1 MTEVGQD
8 LDVVDLVETIEVDHA
23 LVETIEVDHA
33 LVEMTDHERC
43 TKQLVGIVA
52 MNVKYHLSQETIN
65 LFTVTIVFRIINQK
79 EVTEVDQDLDVV
91 DLVETIGVDHAFVET
106 IGVDHALVETID
118 HERCTKQLVEI
129 VAMNVK
135 YHSNQKMVDQFI
147 VQTVSKTIKKISKDY
162 KNNNIII

>member
-1 MTEVGQD
+1 MN
-8 LDVVDLVETIEVDHA
+8 LVIIRPY
-23 LVETIEVDHA
+23 LVFHYYSII
-33 LVEMTDHERC
+33 
-43 TKQLVGIVA
+43 KG
-52 MNVKYHLSQETIN
+52 VKSK
-65 LFTVTIVFRIINQK
+65 NQK
-79 EVTEVDQDLDVV
+79 CHTSE
-91 DLVETIGVDHAFVET
+91 
-106 IGVDHALVETID
+106 D